1 MAKKELSSGA
11 LPGNTVL
18 EIVRVQKGKEEVVVK
33 KLTYAEWIVF
43 KKNPA
48 FQYYAYQVGF
58 NQFKK

>member
-1 MAKKELSSGA
+1 MAKKETASATL
-11 LPGNTVL
+11 LGNTVL
-18 EIVRVQKGKEEVVVK
+18 EIVRVQKESDEVVVK